1 LGSCFRELRGVIAQL
16 QRVYADTAGNTQ
28 DTMDDLRDLGMLG
41 NRVMFGTD
49 HPYGQNAIA
58 GNLQRLVGFKLNPA
72 ELDAIGRETAL
83 RLFPKFK
90 A

>member
-1 LGSCFRELRGVIAQL
+1 L
-16 QRVYADTAGNTQ
+16 QRVYVDTAGNTQ

-41 NRVMFGTD
+41 NRVMLGTGN
-49 HPYGQNAIA
+49 PYGGQNAIA
-58 GNLQRLVGFKLNPA
+58 GSLQRLVGFKLTQA

>member
-1 LGSCFRELRGVIAQL
+1 MQP
-16 QRVYADTAGNTQ
+16 VYVDTAGNTQ

-49 HPYGQNAIA
+49 HPYGGQNAIA
-58 GNLQRLVGFKLNPA
+58 GNLQRLVGFKLNQT

-83 RLFPKFK
+83 RLFPKSK

>member
-1 LGSCFRELRGVIAQL
+1 L
-16 QRVYADTAGNTQ
+16 QRVYVDTAGNTQ
-28 DTMDDLRDLGMLG
+28 DTMDLRDLGMLG

-49 HPYGQNAIA
+49 HPYGGRNAIA
-58 GNLQRLVGFKLNPA
+58 GNLQRLVGFKLTQA